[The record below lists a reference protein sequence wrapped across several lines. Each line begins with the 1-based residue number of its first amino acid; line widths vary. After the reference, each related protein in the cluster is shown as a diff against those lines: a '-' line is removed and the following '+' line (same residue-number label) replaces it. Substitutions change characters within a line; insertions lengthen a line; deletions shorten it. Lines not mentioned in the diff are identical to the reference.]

1 MNQMPVTNSN
11 VWPNNPIPNAS
22 IISLNSQPQQSTTQM
37 PMKPP
42 ASLRSR
48 PISAGTSQ
56 PRITQPKEANTKVN
70 SWVKGYTNASTN
82 IPSPVVDSETY
93 RQEDSDLSNRVSQLE
108 RELKNKTIENK
119 ELKDKVAFY
128 QSQHSF
134 GTAASSN
141 VSNTEFEQVKRDK
154 SIAVGLVNTMQK
166 DLANKDGTISKLA
179 REIEGYKREIR
190 EKDAAYKELD
200 EKFTS
205 LNNSKKFDEDRANKD
220 KELTV
225 LKTVILRISL
235 NLISANFWTNFIYKC
250 RNSKIQ
256 RIK

>member
-56 PRITQPKEANTKVN
+56 PRITQPKEGANTKVN

-141 VSNTEFEQVKRDK
+141 VSNSEFEQVKRDK

-179 REIEGYKREIR
+179 REIEGYKRELR

-205 LNNSKKFDEDRANKD
+205 LNNSKKFDEERANKD

-225 LKTVILRISL
+225 LKTVILNFF
-235 NLISANFWTNFIYKC
+235 NLISAIF
-250 RNSKIQ
+250 
-256 RIK
+256 